1 MMIENDEEIYQQL
14 RNHLDTAP
22 IGYPATESGVEIRLL
37 KFFFSP
43 EEAKIAL
50 KLKPIPEPL
59 NKIYRRLKK
68 TGITIEQLEE
78 KLDEMYLKGSISRG
92 KVDEEGKIVKYY
104 VLAPLAVGM
113 YEYQLKR
120 LTPEFV
126 KDVEQYFEEAF
137 VEEAVSTRINQL
149 RQIPVEKAVS
159 VEHTVAS
166 YDDVNKWIKDENITN
181 GKLAI
186 MDCICCKAK
195 ETIGDLCKQSDIYE
209 RCMTFGRAAENTIEK
224 GWSRQISPDEALEI
238 LSKFDEIG
246 LVPQPGNS
254 KSPMYMCNCCG
265 CCCGL
270 LTNLKKLEFVD
281 EVFATNYY
289 SEIDPELCAR
299 CETCVSRCQMGA
311 ITVEDGIANV
321 NRKLCLGCGLC
332 VTTCPADAIK
342 LRNKEE
348 KYVPAEDT
356 FAMYNA
362 ILNKKAEINRA
373 KKSQE

>member
-1 MMIENDEEIYQQL
+1 MIEKDEEIYREL
-14 RNHLDTAP
+14 SKHLDTAP

-59 NKIYRRLKK
+59 HKIYRRLKK

-92 KVDEEGKIVKYY
+92 KVEEEGKIVKYY

-126 KDVEQYFEEAF
+126 NDVDQYFEEAF

-149 RQIPVEKAVS
+149 RQIPVEKAIPVQ
-159 VEHTVAS
+159 HNVAT
-166 YDDVNKWIKDENITN
+166 YDDITKWIKDESITK
-181 GKLAI
+181 GKIAI
-186 MDCICCKAK
+186 MDCICAK
-195 ETIGDLCKQSDIYE
+195 SKEMIGDPCKQSDIYE
-209 RCMTFGRAAENTIEK
+209 RCMTFGRAAESTLEK
-224 GWSRQISPDEALEI
+224 GWSRQISPDEALK
-238 LSKFDEIG
+238 LLKKFDEIG

-254 KSPMYMCNCCG
+254 QSPMYMCNCCG
-265 CCCGL
+265 CCCGI
-270 LTNLKKLEFVD
+270 LTNLKKLDYLD
-281 EVFATNYY
+281 EIIATNYY
-289 SEIDPELCAR
+289 SEIDPELCVG

-311 ITVEDGIANV
+311 ITMEDSIANV
-321 NRKLCLGCGLC
+321 NRKRCLGCGLC

-342 LRNKEE
+342 LRVKED
-348 KYVPAEDT
+348 KYVPVEDT

-362 ILNKKAEINRA
+362 ILAKKAEINRA
-373 KKSQE
+373 KKSQ